1 MIFPVKVPY
10 TVSADIIK
18 YTGEVFNSKPSE
30 EYISQKAKEIS
41 LYSDKLL
48 HTQQDAYDHVRELSI
63 YCGFNETERIE
74 EVALQL
80 EEDIA
85 ILHKGV
91 LKSICFCFPS
101 GFVPASK
108 IGMNFFDMH
117 LPVADGDRLRAAS
130 NKVTELI
137 SKEGASF
144 RRYVW
149 TVSSLASLTQLP
161 SYARPEA
168 LALSDLYFRTETQTT
183 IGHTNDICFF
193 FVKVNMIPL
202 ATIWDDTEKRKT
214 IIDSINS
221 MSDDVLTYKNL
232 HQIKSILNQY
242 V

>member
-10 TVSADIIK
+10 TISADITK

-41 LYSDKLL
+41 LYRDKLL
-48 HTQQDAYDHVRELSI
+48 HTQQDAYDHVRKLSI
-63 YCGFNETERIE
+63 YCGFNETDKIE
-74 EVALQL
+74 EVAFQL

-117 LPVADGDRLRAAS
+117 LPIADGDRLRAAS

-149 TVSSLASLTQLP
+149 TVSSLASLSQLP
-161 SYARPEA
+161 SYTRPEA
-168 LALSDLYFRTETQTT
+168 LELSDLYFRTETQTT

-193 FVKVNMIPL
+193 FVKVNMTPL
-202 ATIWDDTEKRKT
+202 KTIWDDAEKRKMIT
-214 IIDSINS
+214 DSINS

-242 V
+242 L

>member
-1 MIFPVKVPY
+1 MNFPVKVPY
-10 TVSADIIK
+10 TVSADITK
-18 YTGEVFNSKPSE
+18 YIGEIFNPIPSL
-30 EYISQKAKEIS
+30 EYISQKKKEIT
-41 LYSDKLL
+41 LYGDKLS

-63 YCGFNETERIE
+63 YCGFNETEKIE
-74 EVALQL
+74 EIAFQL

-85 ILHKGV
+85 ILHRGV
-91 LKSICFCFPS
+91 LKAICFCFPS

-130 NKVTELI
+130 TKVTELI

-149 TVSSLASLTQLP
+149 TVSSLSSLSQLP
-161 SYARPEA
+161 FYARPEA
-168 LALSDLYFRTETQTT
+168 LELSDLYFRTETQTT

-193 FVKVNMIPL
+193 FVKVNMTPL
-202 ATIWDDTEKRKT
+202 ATIWDDTEKRKM
-214 IIDSINS
+214 IIDSVNS
-221 MSDDVLTYKNL
+221 MSDQVLTYKNL
-232 HQIKSILNQY
+232 HEIKLILNHN

>member
-1 MIFPVKVPY
+1 M
-10 TVSADIIK
+10 
-18 YTGEVFNSKPSE
+18 
-30 EYISQKAKEIS
+30 
-41 LYSDKLL
+41 LL
-48 HTQQDAYDHVRELSI
+48 S
-63 YCGFNETERIE
+63 
-74 EVALQL
+74 
-80 EEDIA
+80 
-85 ILHKGV
+85 
-91 LKSICFCFPS
+91 
-101 GFVPASK
+101 
-108 IGMNFFDMH
+108 
-117 LPVADGDRLRAAS
+117 AS
-130 NKVTELI
+130 NNVTELI

-149 TVSSLASLTQLP
+149 TVSSLASLSQLP

-183 IGHTNDICFF
+183 IGHKNDICFF

-202 ATIWDDTEKRKT
+202 ATIWDDTEKSKT

>member
-10 TVSADIIK
+10 TVSADITK

-41 LYSDKLL
+41 LYRDKLL
-48 HTQQDAYDHVRELSI
+48 QTQHDAYDHVRAFSI
-63 YCGFNETERIE
+63 YCGFNETAKIE
-74 EVALQL
+74 DITLQL

-85 ILHKGV
+85 ILHKGE

-117 LPVADGDRLRAAS
+117 LQVADGDRLRAAS
-130 NKVTELI
+130 NKVNELS

-149 TVSSLASLTQLP
+149 TVSSLASLSQLP

-168 LALSDLYFRTETQTT
+168 LELSDLYFRTETQTT
-183 IGHTNDICFF
+183 IGHTYDICFF
-193 FVKVNMIPL
+193 FVKVNMTPL
-202 ATIWDDTEKRKT
+202 VTI
-214 IIDSINS
+214 
-221 MSDDVLTYKNL
+221 
-232 HQIKSILNQY
+232 
-242 V
+242 